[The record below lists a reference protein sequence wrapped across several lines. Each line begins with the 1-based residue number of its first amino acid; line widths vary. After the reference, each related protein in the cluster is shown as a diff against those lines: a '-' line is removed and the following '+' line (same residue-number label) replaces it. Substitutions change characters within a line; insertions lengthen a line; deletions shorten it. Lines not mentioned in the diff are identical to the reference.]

1 MSNKEFQIANR
12 AKDLL
17 IYTMKVA
24 KPVGDK
30 SIDTKDTLAMLTR
43 ISLMSPDEVKA
54 FCEDAAERIRKSHK
68 KQGFP
73 KSAQN
78 TLVNPIRN
86 AVHEIV
92 MYVQMANDVN
102 FATEY
107 DKRLEYI
114 DEILKRC
121 NLVLMLISV
130 SLELKYISV
139 KRSEAWT
146 KYVLDVKYMALSW
159 RRKDSARATELRE
172 KDKAAEHKRLAQLV
186 LQSLQEIKGCSM

>member
-17 IYTMKVA
+17 IYTIKVA

-30 SIDTKDTLAMLTR
+30 SIDTKDTLAMLAR
-43 ISLMSPDEVKA
+43 INIMSPDEVKA
-54 FCEDAAERIRKSHK
+54 FCEDAAERIRKNHK

-92 MYVQMANDVN
+92 MYIQMANDVN

-130 SLELKYISV
+130 SLELKYISI
-139 KRSEAWT
+139 KRSEAWANH
-146 KYVLDVKYMALSW
+146 VLNVKHTALSW
-159 RRKDSARATELRE
+159 RRKDSVRARELRE
-172 KDKAAEHKRLAQLV
+172 KDKAAEHERITKIILSNLNKSRDL
-186 LQSLQEIKGCSM
+186 